1 MADLVPASRL
11 ESAVFNERH
20 INRTPVER
28 TKVLSVVAPDLVK
41 TITTSG
47 NVMLNGQVTDIITA
61 SADIPTDVNFT
72 VTLVNEDGVDEFTS
86 GNIADN
92 GNVDT
97 NIVSNNV
104 FAVGQYTI
112 RFDWTTALSGNTLA
126 FDIQFKVLT
135 P

>member
-11 ESAVFNERH
+11 TSAVFNERH
-20 INRTPVER
+20 IARTPVER
-28 TKVLSVVAPDLVK
+28 TKVLSVVAPDLVDTISTTK
-41 TITTSG
+41 T
-47 NVMLNGQVTDIITA
+47 VMLNGQLSDIITA
-61 SADIPTDVNFT
+61 AADIPTDANFT

-97 NIVSNNV
+97 NIVSSNV
-104 FAVGQYTI
+104 FVVGQYTI
-112 RFDWTTALSGNTLA
+112 RFNWSSALSGDTLA
-126 FDIQFKVLT
+126 FDIQFKVFT